1 MLIFGLIY
9 TSVFLLSDIDM
20 LYIWAKHELEMFK
33 LTFGGRFSFLYR
45 QRFLYKLIRFLAFI
59 IGLVLFIIGQIFY
72 LVFWW
77 ISFPPPA
84 AYLSGLESY
93 VLPYSNT
100 FLPFMI
106 NYQIPYL
113 LHILFQA
120 NIGHYWQKYIR
131 KIRSKTYT
139 MITRKIISDYFRRR
153 RRPVEE
159 YDIITASTWI
169 NAYNKRIPITV
180 TQNEL
185 DDPCSICY
193 EEIQKDLSQI
203 RKFPCN
209 HIFHTSCI
217 DHWFLSQWHSL
228 RLNWTC
234 PLCFSD
240 ILDCK

>member
-1 MLIFGLIY
+1 MLTFGLLY
-9 TSVFLLSDIDM
+9 TSVFLLSDIDI
-20 LYIWAKHELEMFK
+20 LFFWAKHELEIFQ
-33 LTFGGRFSFLYR
+33 LTFGGRFSLIYR
-45 QRFLYKLIRFLAFI
+45 QRFLYQLIRFLAFI

-72 LVFWW
+72 PVFWW

-100 FLPFMI
+100 CLPFIM
-106 NYQIPYL
+106 NYQVPYL
-113 LHILFQA
+113 PHILFQA
-120 NIGHYWQKYIR
+120 NIGHYWPKYIR
-131 KIRSKTYT
+131 KLRSKTNI
-139 MITRKIISDYFRRR
+139 MITRKIISDHRRR
-153 RRPVEE
+153 CIKE
-159 YDIITASTWI
+159 YDIMTASTWI
-169 NAYNKRIPITV
+169 TEYNQKIPITV
-180 TQNEL
+180 TQNKL
-185 DDPCSICY
+185 DDPCPICN

-217 DHWFLSQWHSL
+217 DHWFLSQWDSL
-228 RLNWTC
+228 RLSWTC